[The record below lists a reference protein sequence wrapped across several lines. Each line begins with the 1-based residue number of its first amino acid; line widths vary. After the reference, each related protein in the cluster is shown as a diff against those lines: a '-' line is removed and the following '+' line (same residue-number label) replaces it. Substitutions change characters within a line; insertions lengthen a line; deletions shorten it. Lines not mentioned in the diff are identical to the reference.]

1 MKIDWLALQPK
12 RGLKERIILLAVA
25 LLLVAGL
32 LLASVA
38 LPPLAAPVHALHAP
52 AAAAS
57 QAPDSKG
64 INGTLASFT
73 ALYPNI
79 VTVSLPF
86 ILR

>member
-38 LPPLAAPVHALHAP
+38 LPPLAA
-52 AAAAS
+52 S